1 MIRLAAL
8 VLLLAAAG
16 APSVSRD
23 GFQLA
28 LPKDWTENPKL
39 SARSKEDLSPLVD
52 GGATFWEKNDG
63 KAFARVTWLTSKLK
77 SGDGIGVRDEV
88 ESLHEAWKANSE
100 GGRVTSWKVRETKV
114 LMTSDL
120 AYTKG
125 DPVEGKATVVRQ
137 VGIAGVGRD
146 GKLRG
151 WSLECGYPS
160 SATASAKI
168 CDALATSFA
177 VSTAAKEFREIEPA
191 KPAPAGATKP

>member
-1 MIRLAAL
+1 MNRLAAFAF
-8 VLLLAAAG
+8 LLAAG
-16 APSVSRD
+16 APSVARD
-23 GFQLA
+23 GFTLA

-63 KAFARVTWLTSKLK
+63 KAFARVTWLTSKLQ

-88 ESLHEAWKANSE
+88 ESLHEAWKANGE
-100 GGRVTSWKVRETKV
+100 GARVTSWKVDETKV
-114 LMTSDL
+114 LMTSRL

-125 DPVEGKATVVRQ
+125 DPIEGKATVVSQ

-160 SATASAKI
+160 SAAASQKV
-168 CDALATSFA
+168 CDALAASFT
-177 VSTAAKEFREIEPA
+177 VSLPAKEFRAIEPPK
-191 KPAPAGATKP
+191 KPASKP